1 MFPRER
7 VIAALNRQPI
17 DRIPYCEHLVDVRV
31 AANMVEG
38 IEQLTDDALAI
49 EMFYSEDPRTQFRT
63 VFRVEPDISQ
73 AIGRD
78 NVTFWESL
86 FMFPDHN
93 IYLLDPD
100 QADLG
105 YSADGAIKAWRD
117 VDQLV
122 LRELDDD
129 FWQAARTLVEN
140 KGDFAACAIFYLG
153 IDPMWHSM
161 GYEHFAMSLF
171 DDPALI
177 EALMDRLT
185 DWLAEMVEG
194 LCALDFDFMWAA
206 DDIAHKTAT
215 MFSPQ
220 HYRDLLLP
228 YQRKV
233 AEKISKPW
241 IFHSDGNLEPVLDDL
256 LSLGMNAIHPLEPGA
271 MDPVELKQRYG
282 DRLALVGNI
291 DVDLLASGTPA
302 QVRQQV
308 RERIAQLGPGYGY
321 LLSSSNSITDYCL
334 PENVWAMLE
343 ALEEY
348 GRYPLFQKETKEMR
362 EMRG

>member
-1 MFPRER
+1 MLPRNR
-7 VIAALNRQPI
+7 VLAALNRQPV

-31 AANMVEG
+31 AAPMVGG
-38 IEQLTDDALAI
+38 IGQLTDDALAI
-49 EMFYSEDPRTQFRT
+49 EMFHSEDANTRFRS
-63 VFRVEPDISQ
+63 VYRIEPDISR

-86 FMFPDHN
+86 YLFPEHK

-105 YSADGAIKAWRD
+105 YSADGAIKTWQD

-122 LRELDDD
+122 LRELDDE
-129 FWQAARTLVEN
+129 FWESARRFVEN

-161 GYEHFAMSLF
+161 GYEHFALSMF
-171 DDPALI
+171 DDPALV
-177 EALMDRLT
+177 EALMDKLT

-206 DDIAHKTAT
+206 DDIAHRTGT
-215 MFSPQ
+215 MFSPD
-220 HYRDLLLP
+220 HYRDILLP

-233 AEKISKPW
+233 ADKITKPW
-241 IFHSDGNLEPVLDDL
+241 IFHSDGNLMPILDDL

-271 MDPVELKQRYG
+271 MDPIALKQRYG
-282 DRLALVGNI
+282 DSLALVGNI
-291 DVDLLASGTPA
+291 DVDLLSRGTPE
-302 QVRQQV
+302 QVRQEVQ
-308 RERIAQLGPGYGY
+308 ERITQLGPGYGY

-343 ALEEY
+343 ALRDY
-348 GRYPLFQKETKEMR
+348 GNYPMIDDR
-362 EMRG
+362 R